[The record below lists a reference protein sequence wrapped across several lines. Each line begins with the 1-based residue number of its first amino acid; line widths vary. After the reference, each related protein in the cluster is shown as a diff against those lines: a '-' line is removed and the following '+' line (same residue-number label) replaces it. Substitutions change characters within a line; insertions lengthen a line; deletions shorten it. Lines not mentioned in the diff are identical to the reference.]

1 MSLTCIRRI
10 QVTSYT
16 SFNQLLVL
24 LYQGAEKAGDT
35 YDLTHLKHD
44 WYDKVGLNLKKNVFE
59 EEWSV
64 GPKHFFLFVNVPLIP
79 VCNVSDVFSKFVR

>member
-64 GPKHFFLFVNVPLIP
+64 NQDPNISSCLSMYH
-79 VCNVSDVFSKFVR
+79 

>member
-1 MSLTCIRRI
+1 MNKEGLYAENCYASKDVSLTCIRRI

-24 LYQGAEKAGDT
+24 LYQGAEKTGDT

-44 WYDKVGLNLKKNVFE
+44 WYDKVGLN
-59 EEWSV
+59 
-64 GPKHFFLFVNVPLIP
+64 
-79 VCNVSDVFSKFVR
+79 

>member
-1 MSLTCIRRI
+1 MRRI

-44 WYDKVGLNLKKNVFE
+44 WYDKVGLN
-59 EEWSV
+59 
-64 GPKHFFLFVNVPLIP
+64 
-79 VCNVSDVFSKFVR
+79 

>member
-24 LYQGAEKAGDT
+24 LHQGAEKTGDT

-44 WYDKVGLNLKKNVFE
+44 WYDKVGLNLKKKMFLRKNEVLTRTQT
-59 EEWSV
+59 
-64 GPKHFFLFVNVPLIP
+64 FFP
-79 VCNVSDVFSKFVR
+79 VCQCTTDSSMQCFRCFF